1 MAMRIP
7 FARRCGWR
15 VPIVAVLVAVAMGIR
30 IALYPA
36 VTSDYTFF
44 LSQWY
49 DFIAGHGGFA
59 AFKYAFSNY
68 NPPYLY
74 LIAVST
80 YMPIARIV
88 AIKSISV
95 LFDGV
100 LSLFTYLLLRR
111 LVGTRLVPVVGALLI
126 LFAPTIILNSAAWG
140 QSDGIYTAFC
150 LGSLYF
156 LVSDRPA
163 WACVLYGVAISFK
176 LQAIF
181 FLPVLALP
189 FLRRMFPVRT
199 LILVPAVFLLMLTPA
214 LLAGRDI
221 GSLANVYVSQAQTGG
236 MGPGAGPGGGGLGP
250 GPQQAAGR
258 GGQASP
264 GQPGAAGGFGPSGSA
279 PQGQPSGR
287 GNGSASQ
294 SAGPQPGGPHFGGGP
309 GGGGSASL
317 VYGAATFYQWLP
329 AGASGRWKWIGILLA
344 ALAVLAL
351 AALAVLRR
359 QRLTPDMLLRFALLT
374 ALVIPFLLPE
384 MHERYFYLADVLSI
398 SFACRFPRLFFVAI
412 AVEGASL
419 LCYLPYLLNI
429 QVTYVPFVSG
439 IELATILVVAANLLL
454 TLYPALPVPRPL
466 RRLRTAA

>member
-1 MAMRIP
+1 MAMNISL
-7 FARRCGWR
+7 ARGRGWR
-15 VPIVAVLVAVAMGIR
+15 VPIVAVLIAVSIGIR

-59 AFKYAFSNY
+59 AFKYPFSNY

-80 YMPIARIV
+80 YLPIARIV
-88 AIKSISV
+88 AIKTISV

-100 LSLFTYLLLRR
+100 LSLCTYLLLRR
-111 LVGTRLVPVVGALLI
+111 LVGARLVPVIGALLI

-156 LVSDRPA
+156 LMCDRPA

-181 FLPVLALP
+181 FLPVLMLP
-189 FLRRMFPVRT
+189 FLRRTFPLRT

-221 GSLANVYVSQAQTGG
+221 GSLVNVYVNQAQTGG
-236 MGPGAGPGGGGLGP
+236 MGPGGGGFGSGPQQPAGHGGQAAPGRPGGG
-250 GPQQAAGR
+250 
-258 GGQASP
+258 
-264 GQPGAAGGFGPSGSA
+264 AGGFKPGGGA
-279 PQGQPSGR
+279 PQGRPLSR
-287 GNGSASQ
+287 GNGSTAQ
-294 SAGPQPGGPHFGGGP
+294 SPGSQPGGPRFGSEP
-309 GGGGSASL
+309 GGGASASL
-317 VYGAATFYQWLP
+317 VYGAPTFYQWLP
-329 AGASGRWKWIGILLA
+329 AGASSMWKWIGMLLA
-344 ALAVLAL
+344 GLAVLAL

-359 QRLTPDMLLRFALLT
+359 ERLTPDVLLRFALLT

-398 SFACRFPRLFFVAI
+398 SFACRLPRLFFVAI
-412 AVEGASL
+412 AVQGASL

-439 IELATILVVAANLLL
+439 IELATILVVSSNLLL
-454 TLYPALPVPRPL
+454 TLYPALPVPPPL
-466 RRLRTAA
+466 RSLRTAA